1 MFRAG
6 DAVERDLD
14 GMWFAGEV
22 RAVHRPPPRGYRYDI
37 HYPDTRNVERDV
49 PEDELRLRV
58 SSSSSAGSKY
68 AEGKDA
74 ADADAADG
82 ATRRTAADALVPPPQ
97 PKLGFV
103 LLTQE
108 GEAAA
113 AAATAA
119 AAAATLG
126 ASPLTATDARDRA
139 ASNDSAAASTT
150 SHVVLHNVDD
160 NERMQSTGTAY
171 LTHGTLDVDPK
182 AAGGGGLRAIRLLR
196 K

>member
-22 RAVHRPPPRGYRYDI
+22 RAVHRPPPRGYRYDVY
-37 HYPDTRNVERDV
+37 YPDTRNVERDV
-49 PEDELRLRV
+49 PEDELRLQV
-58 SSSSSAGSKY
+58 SSSSAGSKY
-68 AEGKDA
+68 AEGTDGGRGVP
-74 ADADAADG
+74 DG
-82 ATRRTAADALVPPPQ
+82 AAAGSDPSHALLPPPQ

-103 LLTQE
+103 LLTEE

-119 AAAATLG
+119 ATAATLG
-126 ASPLTATDARDRA
+126 ASPLTAPDARDRA
-139 ASNDSAAASTT
+139 ASSDSASSST